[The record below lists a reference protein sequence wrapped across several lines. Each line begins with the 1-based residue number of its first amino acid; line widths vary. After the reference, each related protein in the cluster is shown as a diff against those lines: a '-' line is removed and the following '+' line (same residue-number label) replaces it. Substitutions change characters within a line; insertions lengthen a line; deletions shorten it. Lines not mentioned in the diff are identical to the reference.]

1 MSKEIEMLLVGS
13 KTKEALKSTGLNVS
27 GEALDKLNE
36 KVHQLVKEAQER
48 CVNNGRKTVKATDFQ
63 FHFFQK
69 IRSDYS
75 GLFFYFFQ

>member
-1 MSKEIEMLLVGS
+1 MKKKKDHLELVGS

-48 CVNNGRKTVKATDFQ
+48 CVNNGRKTVKATDF
-63 FHFFQK
+63 
-69 IRSDYS
+69 
-75 GLFFYFFQ
+75 